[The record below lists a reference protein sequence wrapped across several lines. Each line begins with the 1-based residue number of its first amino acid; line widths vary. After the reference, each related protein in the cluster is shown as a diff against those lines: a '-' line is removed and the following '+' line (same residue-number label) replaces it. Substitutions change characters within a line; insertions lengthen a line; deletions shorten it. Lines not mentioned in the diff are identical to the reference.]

1 MAYFELQFKKV
12 FKNTLTWLIL
22 SIVLICPGL
31 ILGYNALK
39 GIQTKIRY
47 QINQDLS
54 QQKQFRANYPTVKN
68 QKNKEG
74 QNLKA

>member
-22 SIVLICPGL
+22 SIVLICAGF

-39 GIQTKIRY
+39 GDQTTIRY
-47 QINQDLS
+47 QINQDLNK
-54 QQKQFRANYPTVKN
+54 QKQSQANLPP
-68 QKNKEG
+68 
-74 QNLKA
+74 